1 MPRPR
6 LPERLRPVLRT
17 SLGLAALGFFS
28 SFFGAGVVFLVLL
41 LQGVPAGADG
51 DEWIVAVVAAG
62 YVLLAVLI
70 GTSWVVYLQRR
81 TAVWFVLGRTPTRE
95 EARRALR
102 LPIDLTKVSGTLWSG
117 GIVVVGTLTAVFGT
131 WFDAL
136 GVALAILLGGMATVG
151 LNYLASEW
159 VARPVLAVALR
170 SLPRR
175 NSLTTTVLS
184 RLVVTWMLVGAT
196 PMLGVLILVSP
207 PHIGGDPSYSL
218 IMLAVLGLALGAL
231 ATFLLARSVAAP
243 LHRLRDALDD
253 IARGRRDVTVGVDDA
268 SEIGMLQAS
277 VNDLT
282 SGLREQERLRDLFG
296 RHVGD
301 DVVRHALEHGASMS
315 GDVRVVTALFVDVV
329 DSTRLA
335 SELAPDD
342 VARKLNGLFS
352 VVVDAVSTHGGLVN
366 KFQGDAA
373 LCIFG
378 APTRHADPATAA
390 LRTARAIRDAVTT
403 SGELDLGIGVA
414 TGPAFAGQLGTATRF
429 EYTVIGDAV
438 NEAARLTEHAKHA
451 EGRILASGAALDAAG
466 EAERAVW
473 HRHETYRLRG
483 RSEPTETWST
493 TPSPAQVASTHA
505 PAVQTPAAQVDA
517 AESDAADPDES

>member
-1 MPRPR
+1 
-6 LPERLRPVLRT
+6 
-17 SLGLAALGFFS
+17 
-28 SFFGAGVVFLVLL
+28 
-41 LQGVPAGADG
+41 
-51 DEWIVAVVAAG
+51 
-62 YVLLAVLI
+62 
-70 GTSWVVYLQRR
+70 
-81 TAVWFVLGRTPTRE
+81 
-95 EARRALR
+95 
-102 LPIDLTKVSGTLWSG
+102 
-117 GIVVVGTLTAVFGT
+117 VFGT

-196 PMLGVLILVSP
+196 PLLGVLILVSP

-301 DVVRHALEHGASMS
+301 DVVRHAL
-315 GDVRVVTALFVDVV
+315 
-329 DSTRLA
+329 
-335 SELAPDD
+335 
-342 VARKLNGLFS
+342 
-352 VVVDAVSTHGGLVN
+352 
-366 KFQGDAA
+366 
-373 LCIFG
+373 
-378 APTRHADPATAA
+378 
-390 LRTARAIRDAVTT
+390 
-403 SGELDLGIGVA
+403 
-414 TGPAFAGQLGTATRF
+414 
-429 EYTVIGDAV
+429 
-438 NEAARLTEHAKHA
+438 
-451 EGRILASGAALDAAG
+451 
-466 EAERAVW
+466 
-473 HRHETYRLRG
+473 
-483 RSEPTETWST
+483 
-493 TPSPAQVASTHA
+493 
-505 PAVQTPAAQVDA
+505 
-517 AESDAADPDES
+517 